1 MRSRGGRLAAA
12 LLACGLAAAL
22 LTVTVSMALLAP
34 VETAHRSHHTPGS
47 TPHQSSGHAGTDC
60 CDLCAA
66 HCGPAAPPAQDAV
79 DLAIA
84 AAPRPGRGLVV
95 GPAPA
100 PTPLRHRFPPAQAP
114 PALLG

>member
-1 MRSRGGRLAAA
+1 MRSRRGRLAGA

-34 VETAHRSHHTPGS
+34 VETAHRGHHAPGS
-47 TPHQSSGHAGTDC
+47 APHQSSGHAGTDC

-66 HCGPAAPPAQDAV
+66 HCGPAVPATQEAV
-79 DLAIA
+79 DVAIV
-84 AAPRPGRGLVV
+84 AAPRPARCLLV
-95 GPAPA
+95 GTAPAPA
-100 PTPLRHRFPPAQAP
+100 PLRHRFPPAQAP